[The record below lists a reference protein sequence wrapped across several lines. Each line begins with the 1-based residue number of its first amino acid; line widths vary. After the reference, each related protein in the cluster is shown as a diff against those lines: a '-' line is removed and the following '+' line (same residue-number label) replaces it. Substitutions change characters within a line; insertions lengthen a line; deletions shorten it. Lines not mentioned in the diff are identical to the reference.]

1 MSLCQLKF
9 PDNQQFTGPEIAISR
24 SRRLTLNS
32 RHKRGLRYVAR
43 LLASM
48 EGVCVV
54 FWKDL
59 AVFDLTTGNRWS
71 TVVFDVSLSAVLEV
85 ERIRL
90 SFGCACYRLSE

>member
-32 RHKRGLRYVAR
+32 RHKRRLRYVAR
-43 LLASM
+43 LPASM

-54 FWKDL
+54 D
-59 AVFDLTTGNRWS
+59 GE
-71 TVVFDVSLSAVLEV
+71 TVMLF
-85 ERIRL
+85 
-90 SFGCACYRLSE
+90 